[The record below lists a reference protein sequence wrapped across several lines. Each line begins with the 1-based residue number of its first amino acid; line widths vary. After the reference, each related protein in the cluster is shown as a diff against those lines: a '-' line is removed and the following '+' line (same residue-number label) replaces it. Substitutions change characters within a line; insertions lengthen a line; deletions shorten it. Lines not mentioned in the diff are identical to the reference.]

1 MRISTVREFRDNAS
15 GMLRAKDPILVTR
28 RGRLAG
34 IFFPR
39 PETTLPVELKR
50 EMFGILSAE
59 IGRQVR
65 KRGLSED
72 AILADFASWRK
83 AKRKT
88 ARQSEPKTRREAGR
102 GR

>member
-1 MRISTVREFRDNAS
+1 MKISTVREFRDNAS

-50 EMFGILSAE
+50 EMFSILSAE
-59 IGRQVR
+59 VARQVR
-65 KRGLSED
+65 KRKLSEED
-72 AILADFASWRK
+72 VLTDFAAWRK
-83 AKRKT
+83 AKRQTGRKT
-88 ARQSEPKTRREAGR
+88 SREAGR